1 MKYYQSF
8 FLLLMTLLL
17 LSGRV
22 RKNRTTDSIGEHEY
36 RNGPGTSHSILPVA
50 GSLFAADTSVYEVRF
65 SFNGYM
71 TFHGDASVCPIRPNG
86 TVVLKGLLKGIENI
100 HGNDDIIYVGT
111 LQLDIDIDIC
121 SAKGEGDDAKLCS
134 ITVTGSGK
142 VKTEL
147 TIYYDGRGGY
157 IQIKDTTSQGFSK
170 NAGGTCDPAEIAEE
184 RQMIP
189 LKTIATVFNGLEL
202 PMLTSRTLRVG
213 PSQFV
218 RSPEGELLVEVLR
231 KIR

>member
-8 FLLLMTLLL
+8 FLLLIAPIFLFG
-17 LSGRV
+17 SIK
-22 RKNRTTDSIGEHEY
+22 KNRTLDSTDENKY
-36 RNGPGTSHSILPVA
+36 RNGPGSSISYSLFD
-50 GSLFAADTSVYEVRF
+50 GSIFAADTSIYEVRF
-65 SFNGYM
+65 AFNGYM
-71 TFHGDASVCPIRPNG
+71 TFHGDATDCPIRPNG

-100 HGNDDIIYVGT
+100 HGDDDIVYVGT

-121 SAKGEGDDAKLCS
+121 SAKGEGDNAKLCN
-134 ITVTGSGK
+134 ITVTGSGL

-157 IQIKDTTSQGFSK
+157 IQIRDTTSQGFRK
-170 NAGGTCDPAEIAEE
+170 HAGGTCDPAEIAEE

-189 LKTIATVFNGLEL
+189 LKTIATVFNGLDL
-202 PMLTSRTLRVG
+202 PMLTHRTLRAG

-218 RSPEGELLVEVLR
+218 RSPEGELLVEVIR